1 LALSPNSLATTA
13 ADLPLVSQLLTASRL
28 NVSSNLRRV
37 VTGDC
42 FKVLIIQ
49 AFTQSSVHQF
59 APTSECP
66 QTAAGG
72 SWQSKLSAAQVYDI
86 VLQIS
91 PKIHELNVM
100 LQPPNKSVTSIITSS
115 NASTSPQFFH
125 AAWQTVRATTR

>member
-59 APTSECP
+59 APTSEHP
-66 QTAAGG
+66 APSSVQYIAIPEKRSFPGNEKHRFFGIADFGG
-72 SWQSKLSAAQVYDI
+72 GPEGLIAS
-86 VLQIS
+86 QIAYS
-91 PKIHELNVM
+91 VRLINRLKI
-100 LQPPNKSVTSIITSS
+100 T
-115 NASTSPQFFH
+115 
-125 AAWQTVRATTR
+125 